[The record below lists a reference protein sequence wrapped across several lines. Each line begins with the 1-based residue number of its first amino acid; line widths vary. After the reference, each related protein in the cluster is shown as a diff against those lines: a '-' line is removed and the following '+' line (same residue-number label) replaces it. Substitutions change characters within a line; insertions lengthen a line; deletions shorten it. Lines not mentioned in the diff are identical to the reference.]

1 MSGYF
6 MYVCPECKKIFKVQG
21 NNKKVRC
28 NKCGVQLI
36 DTQVNFEE
44 WNSLDAKEKAKVK
57 QKACFPAETTEVR
70 KEKETAKTIN
80 CPQCGSVV
88 KQGSKFCPECGYG
101 FATSAPPSPVAAA
114 IPPNQPQTAG
124 SFFSGYEIK
133 IDSSLASTKQPKVN
147 LMKCPNCGADIDVQS
162 KKCMYCGAFI
172 TSDMRKERE
181 MVLKEGCPK
190 CGSSNIQFKRER
202 QGEVKRRNNKKEK
215 RKIVYKTV
223 GLCNDCGYTWDAA
236 TKGTNS
242 SAEKSSFDLKT
253 LMWILGWIYIFPVPL
268 MLLLQRKNNMEQ
280 KLKKGIIIAA
290 WAVYVIFFGG
300 FFISALLSP
309 SNESTRV
316 ATEDVNRSMPEEVLQ
331 EESNGNI
338 KGLSFLRTD
347 DINVKVGQTTDYGTG
362 YLKADVEDKEIFKPD
377 DVEFISDN
385 PEVAKIA
392 FKKDALKT
400 TLYFEV
406 TGVSEGE
413 TYIYA
418 SSKDGNI
425 VSDKIKVNVAFP
437 DEGMQA
443 KQDEEPTRNS
453 PVADTSGEDEEET
466 KPTERLFATEVVNVR
481 EQPNTNSS
489 SLGKL
494 SIGEEIMVYEAL
506 SNGWSKVVYNGADGY
521 VKSEYLSDTVQVAE
535 APKNDV
541 TTNNG
546 NTETNDVASIDDT
559 SRAIVP
565 EANTIESNS
574 GTGQGNPDAFDSYV
588 PTGAPVGSSII
599 VNANNGKIHRAGCS
613 TLPDPD
619 NRIYFDSLQD
629 ALNAGFSDRCKKC
642 HP

>member
-21 NNKKVRC
+21 NNKKVKC
-28 NKCGVQLI
+28 NKCGVPLI
-36 DTQVNFEE
+36 DTQVTFEE
-44 WNSLDAKEKAKVK
+44 WNSLDTKEKANIK
-57 QKACFPAETTEVR
+57 QKACFSTEAAEISKEKKTAETM
-70 KEKETAKTIN
+70 N
-80 CPQCGSVV
+80 CPKCGSVI

-101 FATSAPPSPVAAA
+101 FTTSSTISAVAAPMPPSQSQAS
-114 IPPNQPQTAG
+114 G
-124 SFFSGYEIK
+124 SFFSGYEDRIE
-133 IDSSLASTKQPKVN
+133 SPQTNTKQPKVN
-147 LMKCPNCGADIDVQS
+147 LMKCPSCGADIDVQS

-190 CGSSNIQFKRER
+190 CSSSNIQFKRER

-223 GLCNDCGYTWDAA
+223 GLCNDCGYTWNAA
-236 TKGTNS
+236 TKGVNS
-242 SAEKSSFDLKT
+242 SSEKSSFDLKM
-253 LMWILGWIYIFPVPL
+253 LLWILGWIYIFPVPL

-300 FFISALLSP
+300 FFISALLTP
-309 SNESTRV
+309 SNESTRA

-347 DINVKVGQTTDYGTG
+347 DINVKVGQTTEYGTG
-362 YLKADVEDKEIFKPD
+362 YLKADVEDKDIFKPD
-377 DVEFISDN
+377 DVEFISEN

-425 VSDKIKVNVAFP
+425 VSDKIKVKVDFP
-437 DEGMQA
+437 AENNQA
-443 KQDEEPTRNS
+443 QEEEITRS
-453 PVADTSGEDEEET
+453 SVVPEADTVET
-466 KPTERLFATEVVNVR
+466 EIDTRTAGNLYATETVNVR
-481 EQPNTNSS
+481 EQPSTDSS
-489 SLGKL
+489 ILGKV
-494 SIGEEIMVYEAL
+494 SAGTEITVFGTT
-506 SNGWSKVVYNGADGY
+506 SDGWSKVDYNGSEGY
-521 VKSEYLSDTVQVAE
+521 VKSEYLSDSVQVAE
-535 APKNDV
+535 VTRNDDQRSI
-541 TTNNG
+541 NNA
-546 NTETNDVASIDDT
+546 EASNADT
-559 SRAIVP
+559 AEEVSKSASTV
-565 EANTIESNS
+565 EANGGTNS
-574 GTGQGNPDAFDSYV
+574 GNPDAFDSYV
-588 PTGAPVGSSII
+588 PTEAPAGSVII
-599 VNANNGKIHRAGCS
+599 VNANNGKIHDAGCRK
-613 TLPDPD
+613 LPNEE
-619 NRIYFDSLQD
+619 NRIYFNSLQD
-629 ALNAGFSDRCKKC
+629 ALNAGYSDRCGLC
-642 HP
+642 HPR